1 MTERTH
7 RCLSGLIAFFATIFS
22 ACPAQADAISPQITD
37 GGRDYSLEAPNSS
50 FYGAGVAGRL
60 AEASALRFQ
69 GEQDTVNGAYDD
81 ALPKLAKAVQ
91 LDATFPEGHLL
102 YARALTGKI
111 KSCKEAPDQRMLD
124 LAIHEWKLI
133 WHHDA
138 DFGDQLEARRQAQS
152 LTRLAR
158 ALAKTNKNAPSPQ
171 QQVAQK
177 SGTTIR

>member
-7 RCLSGLIAFFATIFS
+7 LCLSGLIAVFATIFS
-22 ACPAQADAISPQITD
+22 VCPAQADAISPRIND
-37 GGRDYSLEAPNSS
+37 GGRDYSTEAPNSA

-91 LDATFPEGHLL
+91 LDATCPDGHLL

-111 KSCKEAPDQRMLD
+111 KTSKEPPDRRMLD
-124 LAIHEWKLI
+124 LAIHEWKLL

-138 DFGDQLEARRQAQS
+138 DFGDQVEARRQAQS
-152 LTRLAR
+152 LGRLAR
-158 ALAKTNKNAPSPQ
+158 VIAKTNKNPQLPQ
-171 QQVAQK
+171 QQVAEK
-177 SGTTIR
+177 SGADSH